1 MMKSPVIVSAV
12 RTPFTRSWKG
22 ALNMT
27 HGATLGGHVVQH
39 ALARVDLDPARVEDV
54 ILGCANPEGAN
65 GGNIARQSA
74 IRAGLPV
81 TVPGVTVNRFCSSGL
96 QAIAFAAQRI
106 QTGECETLVA
116 GGAESISCVQREL
129 NMHMFEE
136 AWIASNKPELYW
148 PMLRTAEHLAAV
160 YGVSREQQDAYGAQS
175 QQRAC
180 AAREAGKF
188 AGEIVPIS
196 TLAAIA
202 YPKTGD
208 LRTEQVGIG
217 EDDGLRPDT
226 TPATL
231 AKVRSALPDGTV
243 TGGNASQITD
253 GAAACLLMEEGVAVK
268 ENLPVLGRFH
278 GFAVAGCEPAEMGM
292 GPIYAIPRLLQ
303 RAGLKVSDIGLWEI
317 NEAFAVQV
325 MLCRDRLGIPD
336 ELLNVNG
343 GAIALGHPYGATGAR
358 LVAQLLAEGR
368 RRGVRWVVA
377 SMCIGG
383 GQGAAALFEVC

>member
-1 MMKSPVIVSAV
+1 
-12 RTPFTRSWKG
+12 
-22 ALNMT
+22 MT

-65 GGNIARQSA
+65 GNNIARQSA

-81 TVPGVTVNRFCSSGL
+81 TVPGVSVNRFCSSGL

-136 AWIASNKPELYW
+136 AWIAKSKPELYW
-148 PMLRTAEHLAAV
+148 PMLRTAEHLATV

-188 AGEIVPIS
+188 ADEIVPIS

-202 YPKTGD
+202 DPKTGD
-208 LRTEQVGIG
+208 LRTEQVDIA
-217 EDDGLRPDT
+217 EDDGLRLGT
-226 TPATL
+226 TLEAL
-231 AKVRSALPDGTV
+231 AKVRSAVPDGTV

-253 GAAACLLMEEGVAVK
+253 GAAACLLMEEGLAVK

-303 RAGLKVSDIGLWEI
+303 RAGLKVADIGLWEI